1 MSSSTANKMTGAQ
14 TLQNINQFIGG
25 YNLFR
30 TRIYLLNK
38 DEKTPFRKIVIPLKL
53 LLCEISINFNF
64 INYYFQTHSRCYL
77 KLCLVNNHVFSLSHI
92 FCFVSFRKIE

>member
-1 MSSSTANKMTGAQ
+1 MRGAQ

-38 DEKTPFRKIVIPLKL
+38 GEKTPFGKIVIL
-53 LLCEISINFNF
+53 LLCEKGKNPSLSV
-64 INYYFQTHSRCYL
+64 NYYFHTHSQCYL